1 MDKHLEV
8 KCDIDLHLMVIKS
21 TSIYR
26 EMTKKTIFKITGNF
40 NCALLTAYLLFAI
53 RVCFRK
59 LEKITDVTVKK
70 ISPIFKQSFADF

>member
-26 EMTKKTIFKITGNF
+26 EMTKKPIFKITG
-40 NCALLTAYLLFAI
+40 
-53 RVCFRK
+53 
-59 LEKITDVTVKK
+59 
-70 ISPIFKQSFADF
+70 IFSENAFI